1 MSSMVNDYTE
11 SVSSTSNILGGLD
24 IVGFE
29 DTQHNLRGTEQS
41 DSITGGKLDDIID
54 GGAGFDFI
62 NGNKGDDVIKGG
74 DNIDFLMGGAGN
86 DTISG
91 DGGDDF
97 ILGGAGDDVI
107 EGGAGKDNLFGGA
120 GKDTFVLEFF
130 DNSGVDTIGDFQVGE
145 DKIEI
150 RGVGADAQVNY
161 DKNTGKLFVNEEEIA
176 NLQPGLD
183 LSDEDYDIF

>member
-1 MSSMVNDYTE
+1 MSSILDHTE
-11 SVSSTSNILGGLD
+11 SLSSTPNIIGGLD
-24 IVGFE
+24 LVGFE

-41 DSITGGKLDDIID
+41 DSIIGGNLDDIID

-62 NGNKGDDVIKGG
+62 NGSEGDDVIYGG

-107 EGGAGKDNLFGGA
+107 KGGAGNDNLFGGA

-130 DNSGVDTIGDFQVGE
+130 DNGGVDTINDFQVGE

-150 RGVGADAQVNY
+150 HGVGADAQVNY
-161 DKNTGKLFVNEEEIA
+161 DEITGQLSVDGQDIA
-176 NLQPGLD
+176 KLQPGLD